1 MQAGKDFNEFCNS
14 ELRDLI
20 APQEKERKRVA
31 AFGISGTILII
42 LSFAGFVYA
51 SSNNIQGVA
60 VGAFILLIAAI
71 IILVIFNNKRKN
83 YVSWFKEN
91 IVHSIIKFID
101 PELHYNPIG
110 CVHRNDYKNS
120 GLYLEGIARYRGDDY
135 VEGMRDKT
143 FFCFSELHTEKRVSS
158 GKNTHWQTIFKG
170 LFFIG
175 DFNKNF
181 QGRTFIY
188 SENNPQLGFFS
199 KLFNSFAW
207 NLEKVKLESIE
218 FENKFVVYSS
228 DQVEARYILTPS
240 FMERLVKLQDL
251 MGDHTSYS
259 FVDTNV
265 YVAIPIS
272 DALFEPSVF
281 SENDYN
287 RLGDYYNTVHI
298 VFDIIDELNLNL
310 RIWNKE

>member
-1 MQAGKDFNEFCNS
+1 MEAGTNFSEFYNS
-14 ELRDLI
+14 ELKGLI
-20 APQEKERKRVA
+20 APHEKERKRIA
-31 AFGISGTILII
+31 ALGIFGTILII
-42 LSFAGFVYA
+42 LSAAGIFYA
-51 SSNNIQGVA
+51 SSNNAQGFA
-60 VGAFILLIAAI
+60 IGAFISLIAAVI
-71 IILVIFNNKRKN
+71 LLVIFYNKRKN

-91 IVHSIIKFID
+91 IVHSIIKYID
-101 PELHYNPIG
+101 PELQYNPAG
-110 CVHRNDYKNS
+110 CVHKNDYKNS
-120 GLYLEGIARYRGDDY
+120 GLYLEHTDRYRGDDY
-135 VEGMRDKT
+135 VEGRRDKT
-143 FFCFSELHTEKRVSS
+143 TFCFSEIHTQKKVTS
-158 GKNTHWQTIFKG
+158 GKSTHWETIFKG

-218 FENKFVVYSS
+218 FESKFIVYSS

-251 MGDHTSYS
+251 MGDRTSYS

-272 DALFEPSVF
+272 DELFEPSVF

-287 RLGDYYNTVHI
+287 RLGDYYNTVQI

>member
-1 MQAGKDFNEFCNS
+1 MQAGKDFNEFYNS

-31 AFGISGTILII
+31 AFGIYGTLLIVV
-42 LSFAGFVYA
+42 SFVGIFYA
-51 SSNNIQGVA
+51 SSNNAQGVA
-60 VGAFILLIAAI
+60 IGAIISLIAAI
-71 IILVIFNNKRKN
+71 IILVIFYNKRKN

-101 PELHYNPIG
+101 PDLHYNHAG
-110 CVHRNDYKNS
+110 CVHKNDYENS
-120 GLYLEGIARYRGDDY
+120 GLYLEGVDRYRGDDY
-135 VEGMRDKT
+135 VEGRRDKT
-143 FFCFSELHTEKRVSS
+143 TFCFSELHTEKRVSS
-158 GKNTHWQTIFKG
+158 GKSTHWQTIFKG

-199 KLFNSFAW
+199 KMFSSFAW
-207 NLEKVKLESIE
+207 NLEKVNLESLE
-218 FENKFVVYSS
+218 FENKFIVYSS

-251 MGDHTSYS
+251 MGDRTSYS

-272 DALFEPSVF
+272 DELFEPSVF

>member
-1 MQAGKDFNEFCNS
+1 MEAGTDFNEFYNS
-14 ELRDLI
+14 ELRGLI
-20 APQEKERKRVA
+20 APHEKERKRIA
-31 AFGISGTILII
+31 ALGIFGVVLII
-42 LSFAGFVYA
+42 LSAVGTFYYSSINAQGFA
-51 SSNNIQGVA
+51 I
-60 VGAFILLIAAI
+60 GAFILLIAAI
-71 IILVIFNNKRKN
+71 IMLVVFYYKRKK

-91 IVHSIIKFID
+91 IVHGIIKFID
-101 PELHYNPIG
+101 PGLHYNPVG
-110 CVHRNDYKNS
+110 HVHKNDYVNS
-120 GLYLEGIARYRGDDY
+120 GLYPEHTDRYLGDDY
-135 VEGMRDKT
+135 VEGRRDKT
-143 FFCFSELHTEKRVSS
+143 TFCFSELHTEKEVTS
-158 GKNTHWQTIFKG
+158 GKSTHWETIFKG

-199 KLFNSFAW
+199 KMFSSFAW
-207 NLEKVKLESIE
+207 NLERVKLESIE
-218 FENKFVVYSS
+218 FESKFIVYSS

-251 MGDHTSYS
+251 MGDRTSYS

-265 YVAIPIS
+265 YVAVPIS
-272 DALFEPSVF
+272 DELFEPSVF

>member
-1 MQAGKDFNEFCNS
+1 MQAGKDFDEFYNS
-14 ELRDLI
+14 ELRGLI
-20 APQEKERKRVA
+20 APQEKERKRIA
-31 AFGISGTILII
+31 ALGIFGTILVI
-42 LSFAGFVYA
+42 LSFAGIFYA
-51 SSNNIQGVA
+51 SSNNAQGFA
-60 VGAFILLIAAI
+60 IGAFISLIAGI
-71 IILVIFNNKRKN
+71 IMLVIFNNKRKN

-101 PELHYNPIG
+101 PELHYNPARY
-110 CVHRNDYKNS
+110 VHENDYENS
-120 GLYLEGIARYRGDDY
+120 GLYLEHADRYRGDDY
-135 VEGMRDKT
+135 VEGRRDKT
-143 FFCFSELHTEKRVSS
+143 FFCFSELHTEKEVTS
-158 GKNTHWQTIFKG
+158 GKSTHWETVFKG

-199 KLFNSFAW
+199 KFFTSFARD
-207 NLEKVKLESIE
+207 LEKVKLESIE
-218 FENKFVVYSS
+218 FENKFIVYSS

-251 MGDHTSYS
+251 MGDRTSYS

-265 YVAIPIS
+265 YVAVPIR
-272 DALFEPSVF
+272 DELFEPSIF
-281 SENDYN
+281 SENEYT
-287 RLGDYYNTVHI
+287 RLGDYYNTIHI

>member
-1 MQAGKDFNEFCNS
+1 MQAGKDFNEFYNS

-20 APQEKERKRVA
+20 APQERERKRVA
-31 AFGISGTILII
+31 ALGIFGTILVI
-42 LSFAGFVYA
+42 LSFAGIFYA
-51 SSNNIQGVA
+51 SSGNVQGVA
-60 VGAFILLIAAI
+60 VGAFISLIAAI
-71 IILVIFNNKRKN
+71 IMLVIFYNKRKN

-101 PELHYNPIG
+101 PELHYNPVG
-110 CVHRNDYKNS
+110 CIHKNDYKNS
-120 GLYLEGIARYRGDDY
+120 GLYLEGTDRYRGDDY

-143 FFCFSELHTEKRVSS
+143 FFCFSELHTEKKVSS
-158 GKNTHWQTIFKG
+158 GKSTSWQTIFKG

-218 FENKFVVYSS
+218 FENKFIVYSS

-251 MGDHTSYS
+251 MGDRTSYS

-272 DALFEPSVF
+272 DELFEPSVF

>member
-1 MQAGKDFNEFCNS
+1 MQAGKDFSEFYDS

-20 APQEKERKRVA
+20 APQEMERKRVA
-31 AFGISGTILII
+31 AFGIYGTLLIVV
-42 LSFAGFVYA
+42 SFVGIFYA
-51 SSNNIQGVA
+51 SSNNAQGVA
-60 VGAFILLIAAI
+60 IGAFISLIAAI
-71 IILVIFNNKRKN
+71 IILVIFYNKRKN
-83 YVSWFKEN
+83 YVSWFKEKV
-91 IVHSIIKFID
+91 VHSIIKFIEPD
-101 PELHYNPIG
+101 LHYNHAG
-110 CVHRNDYKNS
+110 YVHKNDYENS
-120 GLYLEGIARYRGDDY
+120 GLYLEGVDRYRGDDY
-135 VEGMRDKT
+135 VEGRRDKT
-143 FFCFSELHTEKRVSS
+143 TFCFSELHTEKRVSS
-158 GKNTHWQTIFKG
+158 GKSTHWQTIFKG

-199 KLFNSFAW
+199 KMFSSFAW
-207 NLEKVKLESIE
+207 NLEKVNLESLE
-218 FENKFVVYSS
+218 FENKFIVYSS

-251 MGDHTSYS
+251 MGDRTSYS

-272 DALFEPSVF
+272 DELFEPSVF

>member
-1 MQAGKDFNEFCNS
+1 MQAGKDFSEFYDS

-20 APQEKERKRVA
+20 APQEMERKRVA
-31 AFGISGTILII
+31 AFGIYGTLLIVV
-42 LSFAGFVYA
+42 SFVGIFYA
-51 SSNNIQGVA
+51 SSNNAQGVA
-60 VGAFILLIAAI
+60 IGAFISLIAAI
-71 IILVIFNNKRKN
+71 IILVIFYNKRKN

-91 IVHSIIKFID
+91 VVHSIIKFIEPD
-101 PELHYNPIG
+101 LHYNHAG
-110 CVHRNDYKNS
+110 YVHKNDYENS
-120 GLYLEGIARYRGDDY
+120 GLYLEGVDRYRGDDY
-135 VEGMRDKT
+135 VEGRRDKT
-143 FFCFSELHTEKRVSS
+143 TFCFSELHTEKRVSS
-158 GKNTHWQTIFKG
+158 GKSTHWQTIFKG

-199 KLFNSFAW
+199 KMFSSFAW
-207 NLEKVKLESIE
+207 NLEKVNLESLE
-218 FENKFVVYSS
+218 FENKFIVYSS

-251 MGDHTSYS
+251 MGDRTSYS

-272 DALFEPSVF
+272 DELFEPSVF